1 MSNEIVT
8 VEPTEIE
15 QIQMGSLTAQSSQSI
30 VRMASTIAT
39 ELASIVESQKLY
51 TVISG
56 KKFVQVEG
64 WTTMGAMLGITP
76 KERQVIVDEN
86 GDYEAHVDLIRNSDG
101 VVVGGASSICG
112 TDEKTWASRNRYAR
126 RSMAVTRATGKA
138 FRLSYSWI
146 MRLAGYEPTPF
157 EEMPIEGE
165 YHETPKS
172 SGTNPAKAPQNW
184 GELYT
189 LANDN
194 QLSVTLDEAKALYKK
209 HNGDLGAAWNAIQAL
224 NGGEKQPQEP
234 ETMVECRTP
243 DQLKAALAKR
253 ADTIGE
259 YSATDPQRNLLGAL
273 LSEYYQDDQK
283 RHTVQLWLTGSSST
297 KDMDGAIVKAML
309 DWLKPTKDDSG
320 AYVIDD
326 TAKTELSHVLTI
338 ALMDE
343 GQEELL

>member
-39 ELASIVESQKLY
+39 ELANIVEAQKLY

-101 VVVGGASSICG
+101 VVVGGASSLCG
-112 TDEKTWASRNRYAR
+112 MDEKTWASRNRYAR

-146 MRLAGYEPTPF
+146 MRLAGYEPTPY
-157 EEMPIEGE
+157 EEMPVEGSFE
-165 YHETPKS
+165 EIKESAPKKQYTREDAAES
-172 SGTNPAKAPQNW
+172 HDFRNRPYAPD
-184 GELYT
+184 T
-189 LANDN
+189 
-194 QLSVTLDEAKALYKK
+194 
-209 HNGDLGAAWNAIQAL
+209 
-224 NGGEKQPQEP
+224 
-234 ETMVECRTP
+234 
-243 DQLKAALAKR
+243 LKAALEKKA
-253 ADTIGE
+253 AAIGDFDA
-259 YSATDPQRNLLGAL
+259 SDKQRNLLGAL
-273 LSEYYQDDQK
+273 LNEFFQDDQK
-283 RHTVQLWLTGSSST
+283 RHTVQLWLTGSASV
-297 KDMDGAIVKAML
+297 KDMSGAYVKAML
-309 DWLKPTKDDSG
+309 DWLHAEKDDSG

-326 TAKTELSHVLTI
+326 VSRTELSHVITS
-338 ALMDE
+338 ALIDE
-343 GQEELL
+343 GQEALL

>member
-112 TDEKTWASRNRYAR
+112 TDEKTWANRNRYAR

-157 EEMPIEGE
+157 EEMPVEGSFE
-165 YHETPKS
+165 EIKEPVKKS
-172 SGTNPAKAPQNW
+172 
-184 GELYT
+184 YT
-189 LANDN
+189 RED
-194 QLSVTLDEAKALYKK
+194 
-209 HNGDLGAAWNAIQAL
+209 AAESHDFKNR
-224 NGGEKQPQEP
+224 PYD
-234 ETMVECRTP
+234 P
-243 DQLKAALAKR
+243 DTLKAALEKKVA
-253 ADTIGE
+253 TIGD
-259 YSATDPQRNLLGAL
+259 YDASDKQRNLLGAL
-273 LSEYYQDDQK
+273 LNEFFQDDQK
-283 RHTVQLWLTGSSST
+283 RHTVQLWLTGSASV
-297 KDMDGAIVKAML
+297 KDMSGAYVKAML
-309 DWLKPTKDDSG
+309 DWLHAEKDDSG

-326 TAKTELSHVLTI
+326 VSRTELSHTI
-338 ALMDE
+338 ASALIDE
-343 GQEELL
+343 GQEALL